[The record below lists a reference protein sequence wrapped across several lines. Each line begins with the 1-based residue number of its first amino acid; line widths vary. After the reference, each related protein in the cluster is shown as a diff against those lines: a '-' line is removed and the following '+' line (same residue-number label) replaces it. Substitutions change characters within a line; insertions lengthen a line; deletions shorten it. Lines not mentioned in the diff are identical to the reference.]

1 MLKVFLWTINRL
13 RQKGVQLLWITIL
26 SLGLST
32 FPEIATVSAQSSSV
46 SSQQKK
52 ADKKKA
58 AQKKNSEK
66 AKEKGVERQ
75 RKIQTK
81 ETQKRM
87 KKHRKQTSTP
97 YKKPNFFQRLFGKKH
112 S

>member
-1 MLKVFLWTINRL
+1 MLNQFLLLINYFK
-13 RQKGVQLLWITIL
+13 QKALVLLWIFIFAI
-26 SLGLST
+26 GPST
-32 FPEIATVSAQSSSV
+32 FPEITTVSAQSSGV

-58 AQKKNSEK
+58 AKKKSSEK
-66 AKEKGVERQ
+66 AKAKGVERQ

-81 ETQKRM
+81 ATQKRM

-112 S
+112 A